1 MKSIFLNII
10 AILVPVGI
18 LGLSFMMLF
27 ICVNS
32 VNAYA
37 YKLKNPFISPFKQ
50 KSISTYRH
58 KTKTVYKL
66 NLQAIIASSEKN
78 LNIAIIN
85 DKPYYINSKILS
97 VGKIIDIT
105 KGVVIIE
112 SKKGKIIRLFLK
124 KFEGFQN

>member
-1 MKSIFLNII
+1 MKSIFLNILSPI
-10 AILVPVGI
+10 GTA
-18 LGLSFMMLF
+18 GLSFMMLF

-50 KSISTYRH
+50 KSISIIRH
-58 KTKTVYKL
+58 KTVHKL

-85 DKPYYINSKILS
+85 GKPYYTNSKILS
-97 VGKIIDIT
+97 VGKIINIT
-105 KGVVIIE
+105 KGAVIIE
-112 SKKGKIIRLFLK
+112 SKKGKIIRLILK

>member
-1 MKSIFLNII
+1 MKSIFLNILSPI
-10 AILVPVGI
+10 GTA
-18 LGLSFMMLF
+18 GLSFMMLF

-50 KSISTYRH
+50 KSISIIRH
-58 KTKTVYKL
+58 KTVHKL

-85 DKPYYINSKILS
+85 GKPYYIN
-97 VGKIIDIT
+97 
-105 KGVVIIE
+105 
-112 SKKGKIIRLFLK
+112 
-124 KFEGFQN
+124 